1 VGVHSELVPDDY
13 SPIAAEGAGVGG
25 GDVRAARLRLVG
37 TITAV
42 DGGRHVEQEIA
53 REVRSTE
60 EVEELGAQLAR
71 ALVEAGGREIL
82 DEVAKDR
89 ERRSAGQATGTEV
102 KNVDAAAAAA
112 RETAPLSQ

>member
-1 VGVHSELVPDDY
+1 
-13 SPIAAEGAGVGG
+13 
-25 GDVRAARLRLVG
+25 
-37 TITAV
+37 
-42 DGGRHVEQEIA
+42 
-53 REVRSTE
+53 
-60 EVEELGAQLAR
+60 LAR
-71 ALVEAGGREIL
+71 ALVEAGGRDIL